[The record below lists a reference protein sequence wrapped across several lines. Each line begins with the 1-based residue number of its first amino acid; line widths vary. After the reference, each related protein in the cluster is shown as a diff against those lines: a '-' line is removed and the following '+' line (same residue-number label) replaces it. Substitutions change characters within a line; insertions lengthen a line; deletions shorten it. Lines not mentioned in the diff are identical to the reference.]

1 MATRTLRV
9 VAFATSALA
18 IVGLAGC
25 AGGGSPTGDVV
36 KINIIAPSNAP
47 SDAGFQAVTD
57 AFNAS
62 QTGIEATF
70 SPVTDY
76 ETTRAAQLSAGTV
89 DVFVCYPRQPQGFT
103 DEESTEDML
112 MAQAGQFVDLTDKP
126 FMGNYIQSVLASPR
140 STMNGKLYAVPTGL
154 SYATGVYYNK
164 KIFSTL
170 GLAIPTTWGEF
181 TATMAALKAAG
192 VTPFGF
198 GGKDGFPAALPLYG
212 IIGSLYPEDANKQA
226 LLKGLWDGSVDLTRG
241 VPLEAMQRLQ
251 TIYDNTSAASP
262 GSSIVESIGAFA
274 NGEFAMMF
282 DGSWDQKSV
291 TDVVGGKF
299 DFGMFP
305 LPGADNAD
313 QNRFLNGKIE
323 LQLCASSASA
333 HQDAALAWLDFFS
346 QPKNYTTFAKLSG
359 FAPAQPNIVTDDPF
373 LDSISQYASDFRLF
387 WESIVVAPQAIAPE
401 AKVGFEYNRLPPLG
415 TNTPAEAAAAAQAA
429 WDAVR

>member
-1 MATRTLRV
+1 MATRTLQV
-9 VAFATSALA
+9 AAFATSALVM
-18 IVGLAGC
+18 IGLAGC
-25 AGGGSPTGDVV
+25 ATGDSTSGDVA

-62 QTGIEATF
+62 QSEVQATF
-70 SPVTDY
+70 TPVTDY

-89 DVFVCYPRQPQGFT
+89 DIFVCYPRQAQGFT

-112 MAQAGQFVDLTDKP
+112 MAEAGQFVDLSDQP
-126 FMGNYIQSVLASPR
+126 FMDNYIQSVLASPR
-140 STMNGKLYAVPTGL
+140 SSMDGKVYAVPTGL
-154 SYATGVYYNK
+154 SYATGVYYNE
-164 KIFSTL
+164 KIFDDL
-170 GLAIPTTWGEF
+170 GIAIPTTWDEF
-181 TATMAALKAAG
+181 TAAMDTLTAAG

-212 IIGSLYPEDANKQA
+212 ILGSLYPEDADKQA
-226 LLKGLWDGSVDLTRG
+226 LLEGLWDGSVDLTTG
-241 VPLEAMQRLQ
+241 KPLEAMERLQ

-305 LPGADNAD
+305 LPGGDNAD
-313 QNRFLNGKIE
+313 QNRSLNGKIE
-323 LQLCASSASA
+323 LQLCASATSAN
-333 HQDAALAWLDFFS
+333 QDAAIKWLEFFS
-346 QPKNYTTFAKLSG
+346 QPDNYTTFAKLSG
-359 FAPAQPNIVTDDPF
+359 FAPAQPDIVTDDPF

-401 AKVGFEYNRLPPLG
+401 AKVGFEYNLLAPLG